1 MVDLQTSLLGLQEKL
16 QVLLK
21 NYASLEKENQQLK
34 TKLTQT
40 ETIVTGLEQDLKDQ
54 QSKLTAAMMH
64 QTSMDPAEKAK
75 WIKQI
80 DQYLKEIDHCIN
92 NLNP

>member
-1 MVDLQTSLLGLQEKL
+1 MVDLQTSLQGLQEKL

-21 NYASLEKENQQLK
+21 NYANLEKENQQLK
-34 TKLTQT
+34 SKLAQT
-40 ETIVTGLEQDLKDQ
+40 ESMVTELELDVKEQ
-54 QSKLTAAMMH
+54 QSKLTAAMLH
-64 QTSMDPAEKAK
+64 KASMDPAEKAK
-75 WIKQI
+75 WVKQI

>member
-1 MVDLQTSLLGLQEKL
+1 MLDLQTSLQGLQDKL

-21 NYASLEKENQQLK
+21 NYAGLEKENQQLK
-34 TKLTQT
+34 SKLAQT
-40 ETIVTGLEQDLKDQ
+40 ESAMAGLETDLKEQ

-64 QTSMDPAEKAK
+64 KASMDPAEKGK
-75 WIKQI
+75 WVKQI

-92 NLNP
+92 NLNS